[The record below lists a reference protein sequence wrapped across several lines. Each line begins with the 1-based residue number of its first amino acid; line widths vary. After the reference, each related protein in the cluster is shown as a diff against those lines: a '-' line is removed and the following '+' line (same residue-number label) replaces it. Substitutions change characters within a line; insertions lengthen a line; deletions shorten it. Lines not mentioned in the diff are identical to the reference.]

1 MKKLKFFNLQD
12 FLLSV
17 VPGLLA
23 YHSTIREL
31 EFWLAVIA
39 GVLVLFLF
47 ILLIIKNNIGVYK
60 KDLAEILA
68 HGYYINFLEN
78 LSMNLVEL
86 KNEVE
91 FGNKQVAYYDLDSI
105 AIEIII
111 PHSISRLEEV
121 ADRLNDSKKLER
133 LNLRNRDNNSGFWA
147 RGIRE
152 DDRLNIKDY
161 PRTLFSLPK
170 YLENEL
176 GESYSERKSEK
187 YHRIFKEKIESLILD
202 NRQNR
207 KLAKFKITE
216 T

>member
-17 VPGLLA
+17 VPGLLT

-31 EFWLAVIA
+31 DYWLAIIA
-39 GVLVLFLF
+39 GLLVLLLF
-47 ILLIIKNNIGVYK
+47 IILIIQNNIGVYK

-68 HGYYINFLEN
+68 HGYFINFLEN
-78 LSMNLVEL
+78 LSFNLIEL

-91 FGNKQVAYYDLDSI
+91 FGNKEIEYYDLDAISI
-105 AIEIII
+105 ELII
-111 PHSISRLEEV
+111 PKTISRLEEV
-121 ADRLNDSKKLER
+121 SDQLNNSKKLES
-133 LNLRNRDNNSGFWA
+133 LNLKNQDNNSSFWA
-147 RGIRE
+147 RGIR
-152 DDRLNIKDY
+152 DGDKLIIKDF

-176 GESYSERKSEK
+176 GERYNEKKSQK
-187 YHRIFKEKIESLILD
+187 YHKIFVDKIRELISV

-207 KLAKFKITE
+207 KLAKFQIVE
-216 T
+216 A

>member
-17 VPGLLA
+17 VPGLLT

-31 EFWLAVIA
+31 DFWLAVIS
-39 GVLVLFLF
+39 GFLVLLLF
-47 ILLIIKNNIGVYK
+47 VLLIIRNNIGVYK

-78 LSMNLVEL
+78 LSLNLVEL

-91 FGNKQVAYYDLDSI
+91 FGNKQIDFYDLD
-105 AIEIII
+105 AISVEIII
-111 PHSISRLEEV
+111 PYSISRLEDV
-121 ADRLNDSKKLER
+121 ADRLNDSKKLESIH
-133 LNLRNRDNNSGFWA
+133 LKNRDNNSGFWA
-147 RGIRE
+147 RGFRA
-152 DDRLNIKDY
+152 DDKLHIKDF

-176 GESYSERKSEK
+176 GESYSESKSIK
-187 YHRIFKEKIESLILD
+187 YHRIFKEKLQGLILD

-207 KLAKFKITE
+207 KLAKFKLAE
-216 T
+216 A

>member
-17 VPGLLA
+17 VPGLLT

-31 EFWLAVIA
+31 DLWLAVIS
-39 GVLVLFLF
+39 GFLVLLLF

-78 LSMNLVEL
+78 LSQNLVEL
-86 KNEVE
+86 QNEVE
-91 FGNKQVAYYDLDSI
+91 FGNKEIAFYDLD
-105 AIEIII
+105 AISVEIII
-111 PHSISRLEEV
+111 PQSISKLEEV
-121 ADRLNDSKKLER
+121 ADQLNDSKKLER

-147 RGIRE
+147 RGIRAE
-152 DDRLNIKDY
+152 NKLHINDF

-176 GESYSERKSEK
+176 GESYSEKKSEK

-216 T
+216 A

>member
-17 VPGLLA
+17 VPGLLT

-31 EFWLAVIA
+31 EFWLAVIS
-39 GVLVLFLF
+39 GFLVLLLF
-47 ILLIIKNNIGVYK
+47 VLLIIKNNIGVYK

-78 LSMNLVEL
+78 LSLNLVEL
-86 KNEVE
+86 KNEIE
-91 FGNKQVAYYDLDSI
+91 FGNKEIDFYDLD
-105 AIEIII
+105 AISVEIII
-111 PHSISRLEEV
+111 PQSISRLEEV
-121 ADRLNDSKKLER
+121 ADHLNDSKKLER

-147 RGIRE
+147 RGVRDGEKLIIT
-152 DDRLNIKDY
+152 DF

-176 GESYSERKSEK
+176 GESYSENKSEK

-216 T
+216 A

>member
-1 MKKLKFFNLQD
+1 MKKLRFFNLQD

-17 VPGLLA
+17 VPGLLT

-31 EFWLAVIA
+31 DFWLAVIS
-39 GVLVLFLF
+39 GFLVLFLF

-78 LSMNLVEL
+78 LSQNLVEL
-86 KNEVE
+86 QNEVE
-91 FGNKQVAYYDLDSI
+91 FGNKQIAFYDLD
-105 AIEIII
+105 AISVEIII
-111 PHSISRLEEV
+111 PDSISKLEDV
-121 ADRLNDSKKLER
+121 ADELNDSKKLESVH
-133 LNLRNRDNNSGFWA
+133 LKNRDNNSGFWA
-147 RGIRE
+147 RGIRAE
-152 DDRLNIKDY
+152 EKLQIKDF

-176 GESYSERKSEK
+176 GERYSENKSIK
-187 YHRIFKEKIESLILD
+187 YHRIFKEKIESLIRD

-216 T
+216 A